1 MHANGVNN
9 QWLNILIHM
18 HTHLVFHAVAQSA
31 FTNKMARV
39 KLHSS
44 LGSVM

>member
-1 MHANGVNN
+1 MY
-9 QWLNILIHM
+9 
-18 HTHLVFHAVAQSA
+18 THLVFHAVAQSA

-44 LGSVM
+44 VGSVMERLQLIGIRIQITM